1 MTKKTNSNAE
11 RTAWIGLPLIIL
23 VGAALAWAGSS
34 NGLEVNEFPIF
45 ALGIGLAYVL
55 QWLIFIPSYL
65 THSERYFDLAGS
77 LTFITVS
84 ALVLFVSNNIN
95 QRSIILVLFIAIW
108 AFRLGAFLFS
118 RINKAGEDRRFR
130 EIKQSFPRFLMAW
143 TLQGLWVSFSLAAAL
158 AAISSPI
165 SKPIGIIGSIGI
177 LFWIIGFFI
186 EVVADRQKNSFRADP
201 KITDQYI
208 SKGLWAWSRHPN
220 YFGEILLWF
229 GIATL
234 AYPVLQ
240 GWQKITLLSP
250 IFVFIL
256 LTRISGIPM
265 LERRALEKWG
275 RDKNY
280 VSYKA
285 NTPVL
290 FPRRPKKQKTGS

>member
-1 MTKKTNSNAE
+1 
-11 RTAWIGLPLIIL
+11 
-23 VGAALAWAGSS
+23 VGAVLAWAGSS

-45 ALGIGLAYVL
+45 ALGIGIAYVL

-65 THSERYFDLAGS
+65 THSERYFDLTGS

-158 AAISSPI
+158 AAISSSI
-165 SKPIGIIGSIGI
+165 SKSIGIIGSIGI
-177 LFWIIGFFI
+177 LLWIIGFFI
-186 EVVADRQKNSFRADP
+186 EVVADRQKNIFRADP
-201 KITDQYI
+201 KNTDQYI
-208 SKGLWAWSRHPN
+208 STGLWAWSRHPN

-229 GIATL
+229 GIAIL

-290 FPRRPKKQKTGS
+290 FPRCLKKQKTGS